1 MPQQD
6 DWLDVGNEFHLK
18 NYTLKYE
25 YNLFCVKLIPPQS
38 YISNNNFYY
47 FHIVVAVLQEEE
59 KGNFFYENHFKTAKH
74 QLE

>member
-1 MPQQD
+1 MRQQD
-6 DWLDVGNEFHLK
+6 DWLDVGNEFHLE

-59 KGNFFYENHFKTAKH
+59 KVFF
-74 QLE
+74 L